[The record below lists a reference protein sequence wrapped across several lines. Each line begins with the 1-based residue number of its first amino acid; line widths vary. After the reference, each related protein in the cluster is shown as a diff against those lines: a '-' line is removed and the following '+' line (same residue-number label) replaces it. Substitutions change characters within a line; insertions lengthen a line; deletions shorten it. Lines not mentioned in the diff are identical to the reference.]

1 MKERHAALL
10 RPLARF
16 VRPLARFVPPRSPGL
31 VLAYS
36 AAATELGH
44 KVRAQSR
51 PPPRGLF
58 GGDGNYAGRIEEVD
72 AFNPPPGR
80 SSKQARV

>member
-10 RPLARF
+10 
-16 VRPLARFVPPRSPGL
+16 RPLARFVPPRSPGL

-44 KVRAQSR
+44 KVRAQTQSR

-72 AFNPPPGR
+72 AFNPPSR
-80 SSKQARV
+80 AIQQAVARVI